1 MEIFRAG
8 QASPNSRRL
17 RRPEKTFFFA
27 SLTDILFPKKDW
39 CVCAVNVFWVWVDGM
54 RLLCV
59 FGTVYRCGFDPLR
72 KPLFAG
78 IEDLERD
85 TRSGGYLL
93 PCGSKQDL
101 PFPTFPDTDEVIS
114 R

>member
-1 MEIFRAG
+1 M
-8 QASPNSRRL
+8 
-17 RRPEKTFFFA
+17 
-27 SLTDILFPKKDW
+27 
-39 CVCAVNVFWVWVDGM
+39 
-54 RLLCV
+54 